1 MRKIIAI
8 SLALV
13 MALSLCACGGDN
25 TPGGGKK
32 DETVTASLFT
42 QVIMSQTDSDGK
54 TSTMK
59 GVVEYDDNYNL
70 IGTKTYLNDKLNY
83 EVTYDKDY
91 NKPLLEKSYYEDDGR
106 TYTSTEVYVYDT
118 NGNCLERT
126 STHEN
131 GEKNPVNKTV
141 CTYDAN
147 GNILTEKRYED
158 GELYYEFHYTYTA
171 SGKLESETQKW
182 NDSENWTRYTY
193 DEHDNIL
200 TEQQGSGEEVG
211 TSKTYENTYENGML
225 TEVKIYRGE
234 TLDERICYDADGNKT
249 LEIGYSDNEESYRSE
264 STYANGKLVKVIV
277 FYDGQQQSIQ
287 LYTYDAKGN
296 LTERSYTY
304 GNDEP
309 QCRVYT
315 YNDNGNVIGLKV
327 YKGSK
332 LISEYTITYET
343 VTVSQDVAQRIKDL
357 NAVLT
362 VF

>member
-1 MRKIIAI
+1 MKKPL
-8 SLALV
+8 SLILSLFLV
-13 MALSLCACGGDN
+13 MSLCACGDDSSSSGKDN
-25 TPGGGKK
+25 EKIS
-32 DETVTASLFT
+32 VSLFT
-42 QVIMSQTDSDGK
+42 QVIMTETDSDGK
-54 TSTMK
+54 TTTMN

-106 TYTSTEVYVYDT
+106 TYISTEVYVYDA

-131 GEKNPVNKTV
+131 GEKTPVNKTV

-147 GNILTEKRYED
+147 GNMLTEKRYED
-158 GELYYEFHYTYTA
+158 GELFYTFTYTYTA
-171 SGKLESETQKW
+171 SGKLASETQNW
-182 NDSENWTRYTY
+182 NGEENWTRYTY

-200 TEQQGSGEEVG
+200 TEQQGSGEEVT
-211 TSKTYENTYENGML
+211 TSKTYKNTYENDKL
-225 TEVKIYRGE
+225 TEVNIYRGE

-249 LEIGYSDNEESYRSE
+249 LEIGYSDGEESYRSE
-264 STYANGKLVKVIV
+264 STYANGKPVKNVV
-277 FYDGQQQSIQ
+277 FYDGQQRSIQ

-304 GNDEP
+304 GDDET
-309 QCRVYT
+309 QRRVYT
-315 YNDNGNVIGLKV
+315 YNDNGNVIGLKA

-332 LISEYTITYET
+332 LISEYTIAYET
-343 VTVSQDVAQRIKDL
+343 VTVSKDVAQRIKDL